1 MRTSTSYQLGA
12 LCLACLPWI
21 VTAQPAT
28 NERQSVPATDTIAA
42 GSKLTKADAA
52 RTAPTVPA
60 SDPAAQRGIEKKD
73 IRRGMVI
80 AKPGSI
86 TPHTREA
93 TSDRPCPPL
102 CGEQAAPLAASGN
115 KHDTVKN
122 SISNVR

>member
-1 MRTSTSYQLGA
+1 MQTPSLPTLGA
-12 LCLACLPWI
+12 LCLACLPWMA
-21 VTAQPAT
+21 TAQPAVAQ
-28 NERQSVPATDTIAA
+28 RQPLTTADAIVT
-42 GSKLTKADAA
+42 GSKLTQADAA
-52 RTAPTVPA
+52 LTQAPAQAT
-60 SDPAAQRGIEKKD
+60 DLTAQRGIEKKD

-86 TPHTREA
+86 TPHTRQA
-93 TSDRPCPPL
+93 ASDRPCPPL